1 MPSDSLYTCCDCM
14 VMSSSSCVFYSQDAH
29 RRELHIRLCSAEI
42 SLRIEQYASVPCN
55 IDLIARLG
63 PPVNFSANVTSRTR
77 RSRRNPKTLPDST
90 HCIASLSEREQGK
103 ELLVE
108 MVVSD
113 ADDKSD
119 GYNRRFHP
127 DSDDAGSSKCE
138 LPCSEEERFVLQA
151 RTRKMGLSQMI
162 LFTS

>member
-1 MPSDSLYTCCDCM
+1 M
-14 VMSSSSCVFYSQDAH
+14 VTTMRRWLQALGSQADDGLQAIVT
-29 RRELHIRLCSAEI
+29 EDLCRL
-42 SLRIEQYASVPCN
+42 R
-55 IDLIARLG
+55 
-63 PPVNFSANVTSRTR
+63 
-77 RSRRNPKTLPDST
+77 
-90 HCIASLSEREQGK
+90 SLSEREQGK

-151 RTRKMGLSQMI
+151 QTRKMGLSQMI